1 MVKIKLVTGATDI
14 LGKVVEVDEVAAEQ
28 QADRRPAR
36 PPPGGGGSGAD
47 DDPEAAG
54 EDMQVRLVNALEA
67 REWPSLSNKR
77 KFPRQYV
84 AVLTLHI
91 AGGGTVV
98 VVG

>member
-1 MVKIKLVTGATDI
+1 MVNIKLVTGATDI
-14 LGKVVEVDEVAAEQ
+14 LGKVVEVDEVVAEQ
-28 QADRRPAR
+28 QADRPAR
-36 PPPGGGGSGAD
+36 PPPGGRSGA

-91 AGGGTVV
+91 AGGTVV
-98 VVG
+98 VG